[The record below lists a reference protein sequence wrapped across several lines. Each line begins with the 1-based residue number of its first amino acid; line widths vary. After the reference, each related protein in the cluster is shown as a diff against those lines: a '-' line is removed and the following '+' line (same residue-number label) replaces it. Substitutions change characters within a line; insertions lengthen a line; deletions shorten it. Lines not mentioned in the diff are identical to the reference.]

1 MKEVIDDMNIIAQ
14 DAYEIAQTL
23 HGSNNNIP
31 YIVLG
36 HSMGSIIA
44 RLFVEKYPD
53 IAQGL
58 ILTGTGQ
65 YQNIK
70 GYGHH
75 RFKINN
81 FNFWEA

>member
-1 MKEVIDDMNIIAQ
+1 MLFDIIIEGMVLILMKMKRGHYDDMNIIAQ

-44 RLFVEKYPD
+44 RLFVE
-53 IAQGL
+53 
-58 ILTGTGQ
+58 
-65 YQNIK
+65 NIQTLRK
-70 GYGHH
+70 V
-75 RFKINN
+75 
-81 FNFWEA
+81 